1 MIGNASLERLF
12 KALVRRHFNYY
23 SLLWDNCLADLRIQL
38 QRLQNK
44 AARVITGESYY
55 SSATETLIY
64 LNWVGKCFS
73 VEGMNNSSP

>member
-23 SLLWDNCLADLRIQL
+23 SLLWDNCLADLGTQL

-44 AARVITGESYY
+44 AARVIT
-55 SSATETLIY
+55 AKVITHRQQKLY
-64 LNWVGKCFS
+64 LNWVGKRFS